1 MTGFT
6 QGNRV
11 DLLRTGDE
19 YFPAVEAAIAAA
31 RHEVHLET
39 YLFADDPT
47 GRGMARALAEAA
59 GRGVSVRV
67 LVDGFG
73 ADNLLPSLRA
83 ILEPAGVSVRVFRP
97 ELGRLALRRHRLRRL
112 HRKLVVIDGEVG
124 FCGGINVIDDRDG
137 RDSGPPRFDF
147 AVRVRGPLV
156 AGMHRAVQRLWT
168 LVELT
173 TRARSEAPRLAVSS
187 SPPVDLPGRRAAFLI
202 RDNIGH
208 RRAIEEAY
216 LDAIAGAQ
224 REVFIACAYF
234 LPGRQFR
241 RALRD
246 AAMRGV
252 RVRLLLQGLPEH
264 LLVHHATHALYGSLI
279 DAGIEIHE
287 YTLTYL
293 HAKVAVV
300 DGRWA
305 TVGSSNIDPFS
316 LLLSREANVVVE
328 DEGFATELRSALEA
342 GLVEGAV
349 PIIRETWARKPWTAR
364 VVAWI
369 AFQISRILMGITGY
383 ARADDW

>member
-11 DLLRTGDE
+11 ELLRTGDE
-19 YFPAVEAAIAAA
+19 FFPAVEAAIAAA
-31 RHEVHLET
+31 CHEVHIET
-39 YLFADDPT
+39 YIFADDPT

-59 GRGVSVRV
+59 GRGVAVRV

-83 ILEPAGVSVRVFRP
+83 MLEPAGVSVLVFRP
-97 ELGRLALRRHRLRRL
+97 ELGRLTLRRHRLRRL

-124 FCGGINVIDDRDG
+124 FCGGINIIDDRDG

-156 AGMHRAVQRLWT
+156 ASMHRAVQRLWT

-173 TRARSEAPRLAVSS
+173 TRARSEVPRLAVST

-216 LDAIAGAQ
+216 LEAIAGAQ

-246 AAMRGV
+246 AVLRGV

-293 HAKVAVV
+293 HAKVAVI
-300 DGRWA
+300 DGRWS

-328 DEGFATELRSALEA
+328 DEGFAMELRAALEA
-342 GLVEGAV
+342 GLAEGAV
-349 PIIRETWARKPWTAR
+349 PIVQETWARKSWTAR
-364 VVAWI
+364 VASWI
-369 AFQISRILMGITGY
+369 AFQISRILMGLTGY

>member
-11 DLLRTGDE
+11 DLLRPGDE

-83 ILEPAGVSVRVFRP
+83 ILEPAGVTVLVFRP
-97 ELGRLALRRHRLRRL
+97 ELGRLMLRRHRLRRL
-112 HRKLVVIDGEVG
+112 HRKLV
-124 FCGGINVIDDRDG
+124 VIDDRDG

-241 RALRD
+241 RALKD

>member
-31 RHEVHLET
+31 RAEVHLEA
-39 YLFADDPT
+39 YIFSDDPT
-47 GRGMARALAEAA
+47 GHRMAHTLAEAA
-59 GRGVSVRV
+59 RRGVSVR
-67 LVDGFG
+67 LMVDGFG
-73 ADNLLPSLRA
+73 ADNLVASLRA
-83 ILEPAGVSVRVFRP
+83 ILEPAGVQVLVFRP
-97 ELGRLALRRHRLRRL
+97 ELGRLYLRRHRLRRL

-147 AVRVRGPLV
+147 AVRVWGPLV
-156 AGMHRAVQRLWT
+156 TDMHRAVQRLWT
-168 LVELT
+168 IVELT
-173 TRARSEAPRLAVSS
+173 TRGRAEAPRLAVSPW
-187 SPPVDLPGRRAAFLI
+187 PPAELPGRRAAFLI
-202 RDNIGH
+202 RDNISH

-216 LDAIAGAQ
+216 LGAIASAE

-246 AAMRGV
+246 AALRGV

-287 YTLTYL
+287 YTLAYL
-293 HAKVAVV
+293 HAKVAVI

-328 DEGFATELRSALEA
+328 DEGFASELRTALEA
-342 GLVEGAV
+342 AVVEGAV
-349 PIIRETWARKPWTAR
+349 AIIRETWARKPWTAR
-364 VVAWI
+364 VASWV
-369 AFQISRILMGITGY
+369 AFQISRILMGLTGY

>member
-11 DLLRTGDE
+11 ELLRTGDE

-31 RHEVHLET
+31 RTEVHLET
-39 YLFADDPT
+39 YIFADDPA
-47 GRGMARALAEAA
+47 GRRMAQTLAEAA
-59 GRGVSVRV
+59 GRGVSVRL

-73 ADNLLPSLRA
+73 ADNLRRSLRE
-83 ILEPAGVSVRVFRP
+83 ILEPAGVAVLVFRP
-97 ELGRLALRRHRLRRL
+97 ELGRLTLRRRRLRRL

-137 RDSGPPRFDF
+137 RASGPPRFDF
-147 AVRVRGPLV
+147 AVRVCGPIV
-156 AGMHRAVQRLWT
+156 ADMHRAVQRLWT

-173 TRARSEAPRLAVSS
+173 TRARSDAPRLDA
-187 SPPVDLPGRRAAFLI
+187 SPSQPADVPGRRAAFLI

-216 LDAIAGAQ
+216 LDAIANAE

-246 AAMRGV
+246 AALRGV

-300 DGRWA
+300 DGRWS

-316 LLLSREANVVVE
+316 LMLSREANVVVD
-328 DEGFATELRSALEA
+328 DEGFAMELRAALEA
-342 GLVEGAV
+342 GLAEGAV
-349 PIIRETWARKPWTAR
+349 PIIQETWARKPWTAR
-364 VVAWI
+364 VASWI
-369 AFQISRILMGITGY
+369 AFQISRILMGLTGY

>member
-11 DLLRTGDE
+11 ELLRTGDE
-19 YFPAVEAAIAAA
+19 YFPAVEAAIASA
-31 RHEVHLET
+31 RAEVHLES
-39 YLFADDPT
+39 YIFADDPA
-47 GRGMARALAEAA
+47 GRRMAQTLAEAA

-73 ADNLLPSLRA
+73 ADNLRRSLRE
-83 ILEPAGVSVRVFRP
+83 ILEPAGVSVLVFRP
-97 ELGRLALRRHRLRRL
+97 ELGRLTLRRRRLRRL

-137 RDSGPPRFDF
+137 RTSGPPRFDF
-147 AVRVRGPLV
+147 AVRVRGPIV
-156 AGMHRAVQRLWT
+156 ADMHRTVQRLWT

-173 TRARSEAPRLAVSS
+173 TRARSDAPRLDVSP

-202 RDNIGH
+202 RDNIGY

-216 LDAIAGAQ
+216 LEAIANAQ

-246 AAMRGV
+246 AALRGV

-300 DGRWA
+300 DGRWS

-316 LLLSREANVVVE
+316 LLLSREANVIVE
-328 DEGFATELRSALEA
+328 DEGFATDLRAALEA
-342 GLVEGAV
+342 GLAEGAV
-349 PIIRETWARKPWTAR
+349 PIVQETWARKPWTAR
-364 VVAWI
+364 VASWI
-369 AFQISRILMGITGY
+369 AFQISRILMGLTGY